1 MGYKGHLI
9 MKKLVHFLLSEW
21 KFFIFIFAFLY
32 GVFQISAS
40 LEKIERELRDIEF
53 ELKDISSI
61 SFELSDIANNKLR
74 NIEYAISNIGYK

>member
-1 MGYKGHLI
+1 MNGN
-9 MKKLVHFLLSEW
+9 FLFPYLRLYMVFF
-21 KFFIFIFAFLY
+21 KFLR
-32 GVFQISAS
+32 
-40 LEKIERELRDIEF
+40 LWRKKIERELQDVEF